1 VGFSNLPNRIAWI
14 DSIASFCLGP
24 DAVQFSQD
32 PKRLGLRDQS
42 AARKRGMF
50 PLPGLQ
56 ETDEVQDLQ
65 DAILRQSF

>member
-1 VGFSNLPNRIAWI
+1 MGFSNLPHRIARI
-14 DSIASFCLGP
+14 DSIASFHLGP

-32 PKRLGLRDQS
+32 PERLRLRDQP
-42 AARKRGMF
+42 AARKRRMF

-65 DAILRQSF
+65 DAIL